1 MFTWE
6 PDPKTFT
13 GGIHVGDHG
22 GVASVRW
29 GPYDRFQKM
38 HAVGPL
44 DVVGEPCEF
53 AADVIVY
60 VNAHEGAGF
69 ACDFCI

>member
-1 MFTWE
+1 M
-6 PDPKTFT
+6 
-13 GGIHVGDHG
+13 
-22 GVASVRW
+22 ASVRR
-29 GPYDRFQKM
+29 GPYNRFQKM
-38 HAVGPL
+38 HAVGAL

-60 VNAHEGAGF
+60 ANAGEGAGF